1 MNNCDIRIL
10 LGKNIVA
17 WRHRRGMTQS
27 YLSEACRIS
36 DVALSRIENGLAWPK
51 YSTLSFLANTLN
63 VDIHILFLPLPT
75 ENTEPL
81 LSVAEKESE
90 NK

>member
-1 MNNCDIRIL
+1 
-10 LGKNIVA
+10 
-17 WRHRRGMTQS
+17 MTQS

-51 YSTLSFLANTLN
+51 HSTLSFLANSLG
-63 VDIHILFLPLPT
+63 VDVHILFLPLSSEKT
-75 ENTEPL
+75 ESL